1 MLQSLNPYR
10 LAYRPSISYYFN
22 SGYAYVSCRKLTRKI
37 FMRKVHALLGPV
49 CLLFPMVGCKPEADR
64 IRDSAAAAAAA
75 VPPKEPEMPDQ
86 VAKTGVGVQGNS
98 LDDIKGNDPRMLI
111 AGPAKALFNT
121 KEKIV
126 FDIELPKSAQLFNA
140 LQGRDP
146 KTHEEYM
153 KEVVGQIKLPKLP
166 AGKVYRY
173 HPDTNELWV
182 ESEKPTEPSNP

>member
-1 MLQSLNPYR
+1 
-10 LAYRPSISYYFN
+10 
-22 SGYAYVSCRKLTRKI
+22 
-37 FMRKVHALLGPV
+37 MRKVHALLGLV
-49 CLLFPMVGCKPEADR
+49 CLVFPVVGCKPEADR
-64 IRDSAAAAAAA
+64 IRDKEAAAA
-75 VPPKEPEMPDQ
+75 VVLPKEPEMPDQ
-86 VAKTGVGVQGNS
+86 VAKVGVGVQGNS

-126 FDIELPKSAQLFNA
+126 FEIELPKSAQLYNA
-140 LQGRDP
+140 LHDGKDP

-166 AGKVYRY
+166 PGKVYRY

-182 ESEKPTEPSNP
+182 ESEKPTEPSKQ

>member
-1 MLQSLNPYR
+1 MQ
-10 LAYRPSISYYFN
+10 
-22 SGYAYVSCRKLTRKI
+22 
-37 FMRKVHALLGPV
+37 KVHTLLGLVCVLYPV
-49 CLLFPMVGCKPEADR
+49 MGCKPEADR
-64 IRDSAAAAAAA
+64 IRDADAAKA
-75 VPPKEPEMPDQ
+75 VAPPQEPQMPDQ
-86 VAKTGVGVQGNS
+86 VAKVGVGVQGNS
-98 LDDIKGNDPRMLI
+98 LDDIKGNDPRMII

-153 KEVVGQIKLPKLP
+153 KEVVGQIRLPKLP
-166 AGKVYRY
+166 AGKVYRF

-182 ESEKPTEPSNP
+182 ESEKPTEPSKP

>member
-1 MLQSLNPYR
+1 
-10 LAYRPSISYYFN
+10 
-22 SGYAYVSCRKLTRKI
+22 
-37 FMRKVHALLGPV
+37 MRNMHALLGLV
-49 CLLFPMVGCKPEADR
+49 CVLCSVMGCKPEADR
-64 IRDSAAAAAAA
+64 VRDASAAKAV
-75 VPPKEPEMPDQ
+75 VPPQEPQMPDQ
-86 VAKTGVGVQGNS
+86 VAKVGVGVQGNS

-166 AGKVYRY
+166 AGKIYRY

-182 ESEKPTEPSNP
+182 ESEKPAEPSKP